1 MKVTGEQF
9 ANKLVELFPEKK
21 QALTQH
27 YEDYGGLLG
36 HIFFDDEI
44 GLPLFELL
52 QKNDVG
58 SKVSAY
64 CRFIE
69 EMWRNGTDDVV
80 NIVDVTVVECLSDD
94 ETVWN
99 RFGKNISN
107 EFKAYINDDLLKGNI
122 LMRGVAKLDI

>member
-27 YEDYGGLLG
+27 YEDYGELLG

-44 GLPLFELL
+44 GLPLFDLM
-52 QKNDVG
+52 QKNDAG

-69 EMWRNGTDDVV
+69 EMWRNGTDDVG
-80 NIVDVTVVECLSDD
+80 
-94 ETVWN
+94 
-99 RFGKNISN
+99 RGKTGL
-107 EFKAYINDDLLKGNI
+107 INGTF
-122 LMRGVAKLDI
+122 LDFLRLYKC